1 MIKSCIQ
8 YAIRVVYHMKLPTFI
23 LDQYLSH
30 NFPAPTPPSL
40 PFSGLSSHGKTI
52 NVSPHMMHCYET
64 LTHQK
69 YYSIF
74 H

>member
-1 MIKSCIQ
+1 MHPICYKSG
-8 YAIRVVYHMKLPTFI
+8 LPYEVAYFYIGSIPFT
-23 LDQYLSH
+23 Q
-30 NFPAPTPPSL
+30 FPNPNTPIP
-40 PFSGLSSHGKTI
+40 PFSGLSSHSKTI